1 MSMYQEL
8 KTRRISDADLTS
20 ILTNVKLN
28 NRGQYICD
36 CPFCGK
42 ERHFYISQKT
52 QLWDCKKCGEYG
64 NIGKL
69 LRKLQKNYL
78 LEGSTIEVR
87 DNINSIRRMNEDSI
101 ETSLIEELPVVK
113 MPIGWRVRCNSYL
126 LSRGLDSED
135 CVRYNI
141 GYTELMSKYSNYIL
155 IPVYDNGEI
164 KGYVGRFASKC
175 VPDGVLRYKNS
186 PGTKFS
192 DLLFGYD
199 EINDQTTSVIIVEGI
214 FDKIAVDKTLGLWD
228 SDYVKCVCTFGKKIS
243 DVQIKKLC
251 DKGVVRVVLLYD
263 FDAIKDIKRYGLK
276 LENYFVTRIT
286 YTTKK
291 DIDECTR
298 DEALSVF
305 DNLYKPSEFNIDIV
319 GKIKRK

>member
-1 MSMYQEL
+1 MSTYREL
-8 KTRRISDADLTS
+8 KTRRISDSDLTS
-20 ILTNVKLN
+20 ILTNARLN
-28 NRGQYICD
+28 NRGQYVCD

-42 ERHFYISQKT
+42 EHHFYISQKT

-64 NIGKL
+64 NISKL

-78 LEGSTIEVR
+78 LEGSTIEIR
-87 DNINSIRRMNEDSI
+87 DNINSIRRMSDG
-101 ETSLIEELPVVK
+101 LIEDVSIDELPIVK
-113 MPIGWRVRCNSYL
+113 MPVGWKVRCNSYL
-126 LSRGLDSED
+126 LSRRLDFED

-141 GYTELMSKYSNYIL
+141 GYTEMLSKYSNYIL
-155 IPVYDNGEI
+155 IPIYDGGEI
-164 KGYVGRFASKC
+164 RGYVGRFASKN
-175 VPDGVLRYKNS
+175 VPEGVLRYKNS

-199 EINDQTTSVIIVEGI
+199 EINDRTTSVVIVEGI
-214 FDKIAVDKTLGLWD
+214 FDKIAVDKTLGLWN
-228 SDYVKCVCTFGKKIS
+228 SDDVKCVCTFGKKIS

-263 FDAIKDIKRYGLK
+263 FDAINDIKRYGLK
-276 LENYFVTRIT
+276 LENYFSTRIT

-305 DNLYKPSEFNIDIV
+305 DHLYKPSEFNMDVV
-319 GKIKRK
+319 GRLVRK